1 MKNIKR
7 WKVLIAI
14 EILIVIILGIVLIA
28 QWKSSKPID
37 VSISDWQSDYVEYDS
52 INGWS
57 VGEKSLPTKEKINL
71 IYGPFVELKKGTYRV
86 KIEYHC
92 DYNQDCLVNS
102 EDRAFHLLTEHAI
115 LSRNYDYAS
124 YDFAVGADIDDFE
137 FQVNYNGNGYIQV
150 NNITIEPTP
159 FGMIRN
165 ICIVLFLLICLD
177 LCLLCSD
184 KIQKN
189 RNVIL
194 VISGIVFLTSL
205 PLFVSGIGH
214 GHDLQTHLLRIESIA
229 KEIRLGNIPVRLSS
243 SYIDGY
249 GYPMSVYYGDLLLY
263 IPAVM
268 SMLGFSLTAV
278 YKFYVLMI
286 NTGTAVITYLCMNSI
301 YKNRKIALLTCLA
314 YCTAS
319 YRMVNLYVRAAVGEY
334 SAMMFMPVVA
344 YAVYK
349 IYTDDIDDFKEYR
362 KNALLLS
369 IGMSGLIGTHVLSTE
384 MVVFMLVIVC
394 VSLFRRTLR
403 KNTIKVYLLAILETC
418 AINAYFIIPFI
429 DYYIN
434 VPVKISAAVS
444 ESERMIQD
452 TGISLAEIFSFFKQI
467 QRTDMSAAN
476 ERMLLT
482 PGFILMA
489 ALAAA
494 IVLWVNGKGTGMIK
508 YLTVFA
514 GLSLFITLDIFP
526 WDYLAAHYQIGNLL
540 AQVQFPWRY
549 LSIASIVLTLLM
561 GSVLEQISSDNIML
575 MRCETVIVTV
585 GVISSCLF
593 VGNYIDSSSF
603 YHYYDGM
610 EINNTSVGT
619 GEYLR
624 DGTNRS
630 SFSTLSSDT
639 LSERM
644 QEVTILSRRGSSME
658 IRCIASDEEGFIWI
672 PMFHYKGY
680 HVTDDSGNEYQIKD
694 GANNLIEVSVPI
706 GFDGYLYVEYRE
718 PWYWRLGELIS
729 LVTVLTLCVR
739 KLRSCRR

>member
-7 WKVLIAI
+7 WKVLITI
-14 EILIVIILGIVLIA
+14 EILIVIMMGIILIV
-28 QWKSSKPID
+28 QWKSGKPID
-37 VSISDWQSDYVEYDS
+37 VSVSDWQSDYVEYDS
-52 INGWS
+52 IDGWCAD
-57 VGEKSLPTKEKINL
+57 EKSLPTEEKISL
-71 IYGPFVELKKGTYRV
+71 IYGPFIELKKGTYRV

-92 DYNQDCLVNS
+92 NYNQDCLVNS
-102 EDRAFHLLTEHAI
+102 EGSDFHLLTERAI

-137 FQVNYNGNGYIQV
+137 FQVNYNGNGYLQV

-165 ICIVLFLLICLD
+165 ICIVLCLSICLD
-177 LCLLCSD
+177 LCLLWSE
-184 KIQKN
+184 KIKKN

-194 VISGIVFLTSL
+194 AISGIVFLTSL

-214 GHDLQTHLLRIESIA
+214 GHDLQTHLMRIESIA
-229 KEIRLGNIPVRLSS
+229 KEIRLGNIPVRLAS

-301 YKNRKIALLTCLA
+301 SKNRKIALLTCFA

-319 YRMVNLYVRAAVGEY
+319 YRMVNIYVRAAVGEY

-349 IYTDDIDDFKEYR
+349 IYTDDIDNFKEYG

-369 IGMSGLIGTHVLSTE
+369 IGMSGLIGTHILSTE
-384 MVVFMLVIVC
+384 MVVFMLIIVC

-418 AINAYFIIPFI
+418 VLNAYFIIPFI

-444 ESERMIQD
+444 EGRRMIQD
-452 TGISLAEIFSFFKQI
+452 TGISLAEVFSFFKQI

-489 ALAAA
+489 ALAVAV
-494 IVLWVNGKGTGMIK
+494 VLWVNDKGNRTVK
-508 YLTVFA
+508 HLTVYA
-514 GLSLFITLDIFP
+514 CLSLFITLDIFP

-549 LSIASIVLTLLM
+549 LSIASMILTLLM
-561 GSVLEQISSDNIML
+561 GSVLEQISSDHIML
-575 MRCETVIVTV
+575 MRSETVIVTV
-585 GVISSCLF
+585 GVIASCLF

-639 LSERM
+639 FSERM
-644 QEVTILSRRGSSME
+644 QEVAILSRRGSSME

-680 HVTDDSGNEYQIKD
+680 HVTDDNGNEYQIKD

-706 GFDGYLYVEYRE
+706 GFDGYLYVAYRE

-729 LVTVLTLCVR
+729 LVSVLALCVR
-739 KLRSCRR
+739 KLRSCRK